1 MLWKATAWSTMARFL
16 QMPGIPGHGRARM
29 TVEVL
34 AKVAYHG
41 EKWGGPGQG
50 GGGGGGYDSNE
61 GMVNGAPRIPRV

>member
-16 QMPGIPGHGRARM
+16 QMPGIPGHGRARV

-34 AKVAYHG
+34 ARVAYHG

-50 GGGGGGYDSNE
+50 GGGGGG
-61 GMVNGAPRIPRV
+61 